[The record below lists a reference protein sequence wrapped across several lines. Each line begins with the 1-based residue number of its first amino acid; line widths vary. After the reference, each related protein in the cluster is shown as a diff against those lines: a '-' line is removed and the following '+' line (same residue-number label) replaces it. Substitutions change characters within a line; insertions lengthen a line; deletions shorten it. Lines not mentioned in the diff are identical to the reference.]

1 MQKIFFAG
9 FPRSALARYVNRPA
23 RASARDGF
31 AGIVDVREPPAVR
44 LPDVDLR
51 FHAPKAVRLPGFP
64 PDTRRAIG
72 EDRRSPHTQIN
83 KGRKAASFPPLVDL
97 PFCRCAIYLFA
108 AASLSLSSL
117 TLRK

>member
-9 FPRSALARYVNRPA
+9 FPRSALARYANRPA

-31 AGIVDVREPPAVR
+31 AGIVDVRELPAVR

-64 PDTRRAIG
+64 SDTRRAVG
-72 EDRRSPHTQIN
+72 EDRRSPHTQ
-83 KGRKAASFPPLVDL
+83 KRAESCKL
-97 PFCRCAIYLFA
+97 PAPC
-108 AASLSLSSL
+108 
-117 TLRK
+117 

>member
-23 RASARDGF
+23 HASARDGF
-31 AGIVDVREPPAVR
+31 AGMVDVRELPAAR

-64 PDTRRAIG
+64 PDTRRAVG
-72 EDRRSPHTQIN
+72 EDRRSPLTKQ
-83 KGRKAASFPPLVDL
+83 GAESCQL
-97 PFCRCAIYLFA
+97 PAPC
-108 AASLSLSSL
+108 
-117 TLRK
+117 